1 MLTDSTPCIP
11 PANFLSLVV
20 RKIRFRIG
28 PEQHND
34 EGNEHGGEQSRRQP
48 WSVYQTPP
56 WSPQC
61 LVSSRTPPT
70 ENPVDHSL
78 RRGTACCARFSV
90 VAQRHSLAISRSI
103 PPIASWLRFQAQPGR
118 SATAYEPSS
127 LPRTLPTTKNWRE
140 ITQLSGIST
149 RFWSKSRSYRKQT
162 TKPLLPGSRIA
173 RCHALSL
180 RDFSANFAPA
190 ELRRC
195 RPLVAQRTTQ
205 S

>member
-1 MLTDSTPCIP
+1 M
-11 PANFLSLVV
+11 
-20 RKIRFRIG
+20 KIRFRIG
-28 PEQHND
+28 DAQ
-34 EGNEHGGEQSRRQP
+34 GNGHGREQSRPQDCP
-48 WSVYQTPP
+48 VNPPSP
-56 WSPQC
+56 WSPRHSVPC
-61 LVSSRTPPT
+61 GTPPT
-70 ENPVDHSL
+70 KIPVDHSL
-78 RRGTACCARFSV
+78 RRGTACCARFGV

-118 SATAYEPSS
+118 SATAYEPRST
-127 LPRTLPTTKNWRE
+127 PQALPTAKNSRE
-140 ITQLSGIST
+140 IALLSCIST

-195 RPLVAQRTTQ
+195 RPLFAQRTTQ